1 MMMTIISILM
11 RIVMHIIQGII
22 GAVCVF
28 SVMGLVYFT
37 LMSTLENRY
46 QYAIVAGTCL
56 ACFLLLYNR
65 KNKRK
70 MPIVSVSVNKDI
82 SDRNIGRDY
91 YLLYYIRSPLLP
103 TNHEWIHR

>member
-1 MMMTIISILM
+1 
-11 RIVMHIIQGII
+11 MHMIQGII

-56 ACFLLLYNR
+56 AFSVFFLLYNR
-65 KNKRK
+65 KSKRK
-70 MPIVSVSVNKDI
+70 MPIISVSFN
-82 SDRNIGRDY
+82 
-91 YLLYYIRSPLLP
+91 
-103 TNHEWIHR
+103 

>member
-1 MMMTIISILM
+1 MTIISILM
-11 RIVMHIIQGII
+11 KIVMHITQGII

-28 SVMGLVYFT
+28 SIMGLVYFT

-46 QYAIVAGTCL
+46 QYAIVAGICL
-56 ACFLLLYNR
+56 AFSVFLLYNR

-82 SDRNIGRDY
+82 YPIDFKLQGGGK
-91 YLLYYIRSPLLP
+91 
-103 TNHEWIHR
+103 